1 MKAKIKILWILLCG
15 ILLFSMTG
23 CGSKDDEA
31 SGGNG
36 ASQAED
42 NQQKQSVQISAVDQY
57 YDDGIALVRV
67 VEEEDGENVTNY
79 YIADENGNLSEY
91 DRPDSMNNLFTMNG
105 YLLYNSYTG
114 TPDTS
119 SSSDGEIYNNKG
131 EIVYSS
137 SLDCRYGNISKK
149 GNIIAMKTIDSL
161 AGESYKT
168 MLLDK
173 DGNEIFSVDG
183 NTYAGWLTDE
193 IFYISDEEG
202 YNLIDADTK
211 KVVHVDKS
219 YAIGEDIKS
228 SYGYII
234 VASKIYD
241 TNLNLVY
248 DAEPNGGV
256 SEVLNDDYYFVS
268 NTSGGKIC
276 SLKDGREVYNFEEG
290 GITKI
295 YYYDGTY
302 YVRSKT
308 DYLYTLDKD
317 FKIVAEPREEIAS
330 DLLLTSEGVI
340 SNLQGYCIL
349 DENLECKTEIG
360 YGSEIGT
367 INWDTSDINSE
378 YIYLTKEDDNGKKSV
393 NVYNLKTKQYV
404 EFKKI

>member
-31 SGGNG
+31 TGGNG

-42 NQQKQSVQISAVDQY
+42 NQQKQSVQISAVEQY

-79 YIADENGNLSEY
+79 YIADESGNLSEY

-105 YLLYNSYTG
+105 YLLYNNYIG

-183 NTYAGWLTDE
+183 NTYAGWLTGE

-219 YAIGEDIKS
+219 YAVGEDIKY

-248 DAEPNGGV
+248 E
-256 SEVLNDDYYFVS
+256 FQ
-268 NTSGGKIC
+268 
-276 SLKDGREVYNFEEG
+276 
-290 GITKI
+290 
-295 YYYDGTY
+295 
-302 YVRSKT
+302 
-308 DYLYTLDKD
+308 
-317 FKIVAEPREEIAS
+317 AS
-330 DLLLTSEGVI
+330 S
-340 SNLQGYCIL
+340 
-349 DENLECKTEIG
+349 
-360 YGSEIGT
+360 
-367 INWDTSDINSE
+367 
-378 YIYLTKEDDNGKKSV
+378 
-393 NVYNLKTKQYV
+393 
-404 EFKKI
+404 